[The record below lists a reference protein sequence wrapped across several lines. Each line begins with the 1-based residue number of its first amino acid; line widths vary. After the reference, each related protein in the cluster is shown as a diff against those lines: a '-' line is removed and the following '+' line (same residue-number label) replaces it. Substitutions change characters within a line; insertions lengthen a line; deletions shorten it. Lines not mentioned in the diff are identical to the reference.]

1 MYGHVTARPYRAE
14 NVAFLPQYDPMQQ
27 VYGMP
32 DYIGGLQSAMLNTDA
47 TLFKRRYYKN
57 GAHMGYLLY
66 ASDPKLSDP
75 DKKAIESALARSKGE
90 RSIWRDLNE
99 SQL

>member
-1 MYGHVTARPYRAE
+1 MYGHVTARPYRTE

-32 DYIGGLQSAMLNTDA
+32 DYIGGLQSAMLNTYA
-47 TLFKRRYYKN
+47 MLFKRHYYKN

-75 DKKAIESALARSKGE
+75 DLSPEFKTMTLMRFPIH
-90 RSIWRDLNE
+90 
-99 SQL
+99 